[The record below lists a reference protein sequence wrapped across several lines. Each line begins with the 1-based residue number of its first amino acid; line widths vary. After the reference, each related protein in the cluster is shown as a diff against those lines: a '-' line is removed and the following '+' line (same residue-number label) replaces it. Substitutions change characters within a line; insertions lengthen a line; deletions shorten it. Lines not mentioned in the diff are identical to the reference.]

1 MMKKTPPVSVRT
13 GLKRL
18 GADLKNA
25 RLRRRLRMVTVAERS
40 GISRETLAK
49 IQKGDPGVSMGNYAS
64 VIFALGLSTHWMK
77 LADIAND
84 KTGQALDEERIPQ
97 RARNVSL

>member
-1 MMKKTPPVSVRT
+1 MKRELSVSVRT

-49 IQKGDPGVSMGNYAS
+49 IQKGDPG
-64 VIFALGLSTHWMK
+64 
-77 LADIAND
+77 
-84 KTGQALDEERIPQ
+84 
-97 RARNVSL
+97 

>member
-1 MMKKTPPVSVRT
+1 MKRELSVSVRT

-64 VIFALGLSTHWMK
+64 VIFSIGLGTQWMK
-77 LADIAND
+77 LAEIAND
-84 KTGQALDEERIPQ
+84 KTGQTLDEERIPK
-97 RARNVSL
+97 RARNISVQ

>member
-1 MMKKTPPVSVRT
+1 MKQEPSISVRT

-25 RLRRRLRMVTVAERS
+25 RLRRRLKMVTVADRA

-49 IQKGDPGVSMGNYAS
+49 IQKGDPGVSMGSYAS
-64 VIFALGLSTHWMK
+64 VIFAIGLGTQWMK

-84 KTGQALDEERIPQ
+84 KTGQALDEKRIPK
-97 RARNVSL
+97 RARNVTVL